1 MTTTRPAARARAPG
15 AARGL
20 AGALP
25 AAAPALRRRAIAPE
39 GRPTLRR
46 GVAQAARASSAS
58 RLTPLE
64 EDGAGPRPGEAR
76 EAAADGAADDGAG
89 VLEISSV
96 VHAEAS
102 YVLLDRAEP
111 GRAERERE
119 LELEDAS
126 DSEAEEAEAAE
137 HAEAAEG
144 LGGAAAAAETNSSLS
159 LRDVL
164 LFSVPALGATLTDP
178 MMSFVDT
185 AVVGQVSAV
194 DLASLGPN
202 SIIFGTASF
211 LFSCFI
217 TTTTSFVSKA
227 QAKGLHDKTAR
238 IVSDAAVLAV
248 GVGMALTALLLLGR
262 GAIFGAYN
270 VQGGLLAP
278 AAAYFDLRALSMP
291 GVLLSMTLS
300 ASCMGR
306 KDSRTPMLVALAA
319 GLLNLAGD
327 VLFVMGPWRMG
338 AAGAALATTLSTYA
352 GTLLFCWRV
361 QRTVGFRFRVPAW
374 RDIAPFV
381 STSSV
386 LVLRAASIMAM
397 FSILVAESAKAGV
410 VVCAAYQVA
419 GTVLNI
425 CHNIGEPISTCG
437 QAFLTS
443 VASLPRRT
451 AAHVA
456 YLQGSARSL
465 RTAGRVFGAVGALG
479 CLAVCA
485 SPALFTNDPAVAR
498 AVGGIAAA
506 LALTAYLAV
515 QICIMDGLIIAAG
528 DLGFTSGMAV
538 LNAAATY
545 PLMLATTGFLGAGL
559 PGLWA
564 TLLLLEG
571 IRFVQNAGRLAWLDR
586 ARNPAEGGEAAD
598 APAGLPQLA

>member
-1 MTTTRPAARARAPG
+1 MTGRGLAARARAAPG

-20 AGALP
+20 AGPLP
-25 AAAPALRRRAIAPE
+25 AAAPVLRCRAIAPAS
-39 GRPTLRR
+39 PTLRR
-46 GVAQAARASSAS
+46 GVAQARGASSAS
-58 RLTPLE
+58 RSLELE
-64 EDGAGPRPGEAR
+64 EGGAGPRPGEAR
-76 EAAADGAADDGAG
+76 EGAAEGAAADGAG

-102 YVLLDRAEP
+102 YVPLDRAEP
-111 GRAERERE
+111 GRTARERE

-126 DSEAEEAEAAE
+126 DSEAEEAEAV
-137 HAEAAEG
+137 
-144 LGGAAAAAETNSSLS
+144 ETNSSLS

-178 MMSFVDT
+178 MMSLVDT

-248 GVGMALTALLLLGR
+248 GVGTALTALLLLGR

-270 VQGGLLAP
+270 VQGDLLAP

-319 GLLNLAGD
+319 GLLNLTGD

-397 FSILVAESAKAGV
+397 FSILVAESARAGV

-443 VASLPRRT
+443 VASLPRRS

-456 YLQGSARSL
+456 YLKGSARSMQ
-465 RTAGRVFGAVGALG
+465 TAGRVFGAVGALG
-479 CLAVCA
+479 CLAICA

-515 QICIMDGLIIAAG
+515 QICITDGLIIASG

-545 PLMLATTGFLGAGL
+545 PLMLATTGFLGTGL
-559 PGLWA
+559 RGLWT

-586 ARNPAEGGEAAD
+586 ARNPGHADPGEAEGGEAAD